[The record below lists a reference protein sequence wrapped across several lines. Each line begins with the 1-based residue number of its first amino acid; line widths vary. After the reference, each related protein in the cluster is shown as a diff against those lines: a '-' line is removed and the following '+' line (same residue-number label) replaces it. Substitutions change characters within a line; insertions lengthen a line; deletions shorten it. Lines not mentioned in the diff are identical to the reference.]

1 MKRTYTYLADRTG
14 LSISHVSRIMK
25 GEREGSLLAL
35 RHLAREYEVSVDGLL
50 EMIARNRK
58 RWKRVKRVR
67 KLKAQAKAEE

>member
-1 MKRTYTYLADRTG
+1 VKITYTYLADQTG

-35 RHLAREYEVSVDGLL
+35 RHLAREYGVSVDGLL

-58 RWKRVKRVR
+58 RWKRVKRGR
-67 KLKAQAKAEE
+67 RMKAEAKAKA